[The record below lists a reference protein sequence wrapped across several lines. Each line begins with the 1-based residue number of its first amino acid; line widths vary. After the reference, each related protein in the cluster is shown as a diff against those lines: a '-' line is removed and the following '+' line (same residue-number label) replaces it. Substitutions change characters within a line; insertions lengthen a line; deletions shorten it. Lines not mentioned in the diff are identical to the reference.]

1 MNKWFHK
8 IIVNVEKSKALINTN
23 GYALW
28 CMVLIACIYGACSD
42 DINGAIDSVAGKGI
56 NYVYNLFKF
65 WYISL
70 FIFGTLVYG
79 VAREMKAIWNDRI
92 FSTTRCAF
100 LLLLCFLLC
109 YNNQRPF
116 AYFLFTSYKIW
127 LLSLAGLLVAEE
139 IIKFLL
145 VLFAKTNHVEDV
157 AHKFAVDNVDDTVA
171 KESTRITLAKET
183 IETVLNTDLTKESF
197 AVGVIGEWGS
207 GKTVFLH
214 CLCNEAKDKSY
225 VVEFKPWSCSSPDQ
239 IVDDFFKTLRKKL
252 ESNLSTLSSKI
263 ADYARSLRDVAAEN
277 ISDKFSRTLIS
288 RIPISVQ
295 RKKLEGEIVK
305 LDKPV
310 AVFIDDLDRLS
321 TDEIFEVFRLIR
333 NTAAFPN
340 LVYFVAFD
348 RNYTVKMLSENYH
361 DADKYIDKIFQL
373 EIPLP
378 YPDAGMI
385 YSVFINDL
393 KTMFPKREERAMLG
407 MRYITYSDLIILT
420 KILPNFREVR
430 RLARIFALELLHY
443 QSQIKNGR
451 LEVFSVDVLWLTA
464 LMMVDYKTY
473 GRLFYKMEDF
483 FENSDC
489 KVTETLKLKKLDDID
504 PQLGNSVYLILQQ
517 LFVEKNRFSNGY
529 SMRIKGNYNNYFYI
543 GYSSD
548 FVTNIDFMDIL
559 SQPDNIEEIL
569 KTKYSKRSNESF
581 FMCFNDYVFLNHDL
595 ETNEGYFKT
604 FWLWINILRPS
615 NAHEL
620 ILSKFWKD
628 SVPEE
633 QCDQLESTI
642 DRIVQA
648 DIKDLSTQGDF
659 EYYATL
665 LSNCYE
671 IRYYYDEDEG
681 QVSNYLIDETML
693 FNWLDMLFIRY
704 LTLFNPDAFDILNS
718 KSPLYQVYQ
727 KGIVALD
734 ISDDEN
740 FYDHLFYN
748 DLISYFSKQEHKSS
762 KLKEAKARF
771 NGYDARGFFQP
782 ELVEDAR
789 HDKVY
794 LFGGEEQYKEYLQKC
809 FISEDTEF
817 VIH

>member
-1 MNKWFHK
+1 M
-8 IIVNVEKSKALINTN
+8 S
-23 GYALW
+23 
-28 CMVLIACIYGACSD
+28 
-42 DINGAIDSVAGKGI
+42 
-56 NYVYNLFKF
+56 
-65 WYISL
+65 
-70 FIFGTLVYG
+70 
-79 VAREMKAIWNDRI
+79 
-92 FSTTRCAF
+92 
-100 LLLLCFLLC
+100 
-109 YNNQRPF
+109 
-116 AYFLFTSYKIW
+116 
-127 LLSLAGLLVAEE
+127 
-139 IIKFLL
+139 
-145 VLFAKTNHVEDV
+145 
-157 AHKFAVDNVDDTVA
+157 
-171 KESTRITLAKET
+171 
-183 IETVLNTDLTKESF
+183 
-197 AVGVIGEWGS
+197 
-207 GKTVFLH
+207 
-214 CLCNEAKDKSY
+214 
-225 VVEFKPWSCSSPDQ
+225 
-239 IVDDFFKTLRKKL
+239 
-252 ESNLSTLSSKI
+252 
-263 ADYARSLRDVAAEN
+263 
-277 ISDKFSRTLIS
+277 
-288 RIPISVQ
+288 
-295 RKKLEGEIVK
+295 
-305 LDKPV
+305 
-310 AVFIDDLDRLS
+310 
-321 TDEIFEVFRLIR
+321 
-333 NTAAFPN
+333 
-340 LVYFVAFD
+340 
-348 RNYTVKMLSENYH
+348 
-361 DADKYIDKIFQL
+361 
-373 EIPLP
+373 
-378 YPDAGMI
+378 
-385 YSVFINDL
+385 
-393 KTMFPKREERAMLG
+393 KREERASLG
-407 MRYITYSDLIILT
+407 IRYITYSDLIILT

-581 FMCFNDYVFLNHDL
+581 FMRFNDYVFLNHDL

-628 SVPEE
+628 RVPEE

-642 DRIVQA
+642 DSIVQA

-659 EYYATL
+659 EYYAEL

-671 IRYYYDEDEG
+671 IRYYDYYDEDEG

-693 FNWLDMLFIRY
+693 FNWLDMLFTRY
-704 LTLFNPDAFDILNS
+704 LTLFTPDAYDILNS

-762 KLKEAKARF
+762 KLKEAKARL

-794 LFGGEEQYKEYLQKC
+794 LFGGEEHYKEYLQKC
-809 FISEDTEF
+809 FLDS
-817 VIH
+817 